1 MPARPGRQGAGPTP
15 VEADARNRQTSDMGQ
30 RMFVAVVPPEP
41 VVEDLSAFLEPR
53 RDQGMPWIDP
63 AQWHVTLAFM
73 ESVPDRAL
81 DDLVERLKL
90 AAARRHPMTLRLAGA
105 GAFPDPA
112 RAKVVYLGLRDSSHP
127 TGGDDLSELGRL
139 ATGVRA
145 AASAAGAPV
154 DGKDFRPH
162 LSLAR
167 LKRPVEATRWLRI
180 LDTYDGP
187 SWPVTRFELV
197 ASHLHEGHKRRPRHE
212 VVASVPLGLQ
222 SV

>member
-1 MPARPGRQGAGPTP
+1 
-15 VEADARNRQTSDMGQ
+15 
-30 RMFVAVVPPEP
+30 MFVAVVPPDP
-41 VVEDLSAFLEPR
+41 VVEDLSTFLEPR

-73 ESVPDRAL
+73 ESVKDRSL
-81 DDLVERLKL
+81 DDLVGRLGE
-90 AAARRHPMTLRLAGA
+90 AAARRRPMTLQLGGA

-112 RAKVVYLGLRDSSHP
+112 RAKVVHLGLRSP
-127 TGGDDLSELGRL
+127 AGGDDLAELGLL
-139 ATGVRA
+139 AANARA

-187 SWPVTRFELV
+187 SWEVTQVELV
-197 ASHLHEGHKRRPRHE
+197 ASHLHEGPKRRPRHE
-212 VVASVPLGLQ
+212 VVASMPLGDG